1 VRRVLAN
8 EGINVMSEKISA
20 MDKNTNDLDQAD
32 DEILTSE
39 VSDEQL
45 EAAATGFAGK
55 MDSFDSRSSSPAC
68 CNW

>member
-1 VRRVLAN
+1 VLVN

-55 MDSFDSRSSSPAC
+55 MDSFDAQSSSALC